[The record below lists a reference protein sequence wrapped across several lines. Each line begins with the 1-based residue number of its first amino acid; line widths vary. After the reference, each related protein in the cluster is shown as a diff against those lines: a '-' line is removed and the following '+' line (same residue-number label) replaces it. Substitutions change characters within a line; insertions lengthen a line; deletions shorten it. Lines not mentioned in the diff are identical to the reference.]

1 VQIEASCDAPDFAD
15 LVLTRDGKRV
25 FQSDFSLNTKIV
37 MLALRGFLDY
47 GDTFSMDLRASGIL
61 LGKTRLE
68 ATVS

>member
-1 VQIEASCDAPDFAD
+1 MQIEVICDTLDFAD
-15 LVLTRDGKRV
+15 LVLTRDGKRA
-25 FQSDFSLNTKIV
+25 FQSAFYLNTKIII
-37 MLALRGFLDY
+37 LALRGFLDY